1 MVGSTMI
8 SVVFSI
14 RTIFDGELFASFP
27 PFALRVNIGR
37 CGGGGCRR
45 RSCSDL
51 FRGRSCCRRCSRR
64 NFFSGC
70 SGSGGSCSDFFRGRS
85 RCGRGNFFSGCSGS
99 GRCGSGGGCSGNGI
113 GAMKLSN

>member
-14 RTIFDGELFASFP
+14 RRIFDGELFASFP

-70 SGSGGSCSDFFRGRS
+70 SGSG
-85 RCGRGNFFSGCSGS
+85 
-99 GRCGSGGGCSGNGI
+99 RCGSGGGCSGNEI